1 LIRFRYRICRTVNK
15 TRLYRAPGLHEACA
29 ICRLERTEMKP
40 FDSLRAPFERRF
52 RMPPAAIFLDS
63 PSVFRVT
70 ELSAQPFSPPLS
82 ERKDR
87 GGD

>member
-1 LIRFRYRICRTVNK
+1 LIRFRYRIRRTVNK
-15 TRLYRAPGLHEACA
+15 TRLYRAPGLHEARL
-29 ICRLERTEMKP
+29 ICRLERTEMKSL
-40 FDSLRAPFERRF
+40 DSLCAPFERRF
-52 RMPPAAIFLDS
+52 RMPPAAIFLHGTS
-63 PSVFRVT
+63 IFSVT